1 VVSGIMSRRVSP
13 VMRLI
18 GVYVLGGAKRCPQ
31 LSGPLFTGLAAV
43 AGPGG
48 DGEERVGQHGQRDVP
63 VPGRVG
69 VSWHWSRPVSFL
81 ASAKQSFTAQHAP
94 ATAAS
99 SARDAPR
106 AA

>member
-1 VVSGIMSRRVSP
+1 MSSVAQNVVHSYQDP
-13 VMRLI
+13 FL
-18 GVYVLGGAKRCPQ
+18 LGSLPWPAR
-31 LSGPLFTGLAAV
+31 
-43 AGPGG
+43 GG
-48 DGEERVGQHGQRDVP
+48 DGEERVGQRGQRDVP

-69 VSWHWSRPVSFL
+69 LSWYWSRPVSFL